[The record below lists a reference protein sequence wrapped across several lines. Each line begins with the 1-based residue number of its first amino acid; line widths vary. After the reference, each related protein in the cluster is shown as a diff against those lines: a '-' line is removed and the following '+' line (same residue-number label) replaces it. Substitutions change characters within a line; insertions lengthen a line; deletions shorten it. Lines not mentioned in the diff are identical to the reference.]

1 MSKSNVRQ
9 RVENWLQIYGHLIN
23 KNAFEREITVS
34 KGVIQKFIKYDKKIS
49 DVHIKELFKLIK
61 KFARI

>member
-9 RVENWLQIYGHLIN
+9 RVENWLRIYGHLIN